1 MSDIAQHPLRED
13 LSKFSP
19 DGLRTFMWNELDKP
33 PIELLQMVERLR
45 TDDPEKF
52 ELYFSVIRDEM
63 GLLTYRLRNPFRSG
77 VLKFK
82 KNHCSNPLASVFKQY
97 NKDWVY
103 TINGFDNILMRAE
116 IPLAHLD
123 KVGSKY
129 YANIFVKLMS
139 CDYPEKYWSETFKT
153 DTSLVSEWLF
163 CTAGIVGEFLIVYYL
178 KPALWEIDRQY
189 LFEGALISGNKKW
202 KEDFLNRE
210 KHIHEIRSVVH
221 NFPIGERVYSYFAN
235 AFEFAF
241 QVENFID
248 DISTGD
254 KFNSVEQLVKYGLK
268 LSVSQSIKY
277 TDELLLKRHK
287 LTMRMKKD
295 NSFTDKYRKMLEEL
309 ESKMDKK
316 YMDKL
321 KHGRK
326 PTDFNYDIND
336 YE

>member
-189 LFEGALISGNKKW
+189 LFEGFLRIGNKDW

-210 KHIHEIRSVVH
+210 KHISHIRSVLN
-221 NFPIGERVYSYFAN
+221 NFTISERQYAGFAN

-254 KFNSVEQLVKYGLK
+254 RFNSVEQLVKYGLK
-268 LSVSQSIKY
+268 LSISQSCNYVDKLLSHRHTLKIMTK
-277 TDELLLKRHK
+277 DE
-287 LTMRMKKD
+287 
-295 NSFTDKYRKMLEEL
+295 NSFSEKYKNMIEILIEKEKAKWTDIIVH
-309 ESKMDKK
+309 DKK
-316 YMDKL
+316 Q
-321 KHGRK
+321 
-326 PTDFNYDIND
+326 TQFNYNTND